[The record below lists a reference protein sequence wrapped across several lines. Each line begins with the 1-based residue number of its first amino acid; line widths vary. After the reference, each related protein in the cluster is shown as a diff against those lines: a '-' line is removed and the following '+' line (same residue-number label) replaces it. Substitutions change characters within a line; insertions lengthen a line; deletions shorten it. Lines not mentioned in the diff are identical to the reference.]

1 MSRYSDLVS
10 KAAREMGRYVPNV
23 AATRAQISS
32 RLIKL
37 DSNENPFGP
46 SPRGIEAMH
55 AAFASAHEYPDDD
68 CATLRERLAARHEV
82 KPEQVLVTAGA
93 AGMLGLLCQTLLAP
107 GLNAVTSERSFI
119 VYRMAVHA
127 AGARMIETSTRD
139 DGFDLTAIQ
148 NAINADTRL
157 VLLANPNNPTGTMI
171 EAAEVEAFLAK
182 VPPHVVVVLDEAY
195 FEFAEKFAAARQ
207 VVYSRAIDYVRNDS
221 NVVVL
226 RTFSKVHGLAGL
238 RIGYGMGPADLLGYC
253 ARMANTYSVSSV
265 AQAAALA
272 ALDDHE
278 HVERTVTNN
287 TEQTKILE
295 NGLSA
300 LCYRVVPTSANFVY
314 CDVGE
319 DAAEFAR
326 RLREKGVSVRPLGA
340 WGSASS
346 IRVSVGTPEQN
357 RVFLDSIQQISSHV
371 QK

>member
-1 MSRYSDLVS
+1 
-10 KAAREMGRYVPNV
+10 
-23 AATRAQISS
+23 
-32 RLIKL
+32 
-37 DSNENPFGP
+37 
-46 SPRGIEAMH
+46 MH

-207 VVYSRAIDYVRNDS
+207 VVYPRAIDYVRNDS